1 MYYLLAGAAGFLLS
15 GLWFAAQLWLKTVFL
30 KAGQERLLFLA
41 PLLTAC
47 VPAALLFLWIGGF
60 SLRLSALPDGRAWL
74 LTAGTLL
81 CTCLVK
87 CLGGRTAPSP
97 ERPPLLRLCA
107 EAALME
113 VPQRLM
119 MQTFVMHLLALWG
132 CRTCWCIPITALIWC
147 AGILLQALILH
158 QPFSRSMAADLA
170 ASFVFSLGAGH
181 VFYQTGCIV
190 FSMAAHAAERFIT
203 VKPGR

>member
-1 MYYLLAGAAGFLLS
+1 MYYLLAGALGFLLS
-15 GLWFAAQLWLKTVFL
+15 GAWFGTQLWLRTVFI
-30 KAGQERLLFLA
+30 KNRQDRLLFLA
-41 PLLTAC
+41 PPLAAC
-47 VPAALLFLWIGGF
+47 VPAALLFLWTGDF
-60 SLRLSALPDGRAWL
+60 SLHLSALSDGRAWL

-87 CLGGRTAPSP
+87 CLSGRRTPP
-97 ERPPLLRLCA
+97 PDRPPLLRLCA

-119 MQTFVMHLLALWG
+119 MQSFVMHLLALWG
-132 CRTCWCIPITALIWC
+132 CRTCWCILITALIWC
-147 AGILLQALILH
+147 AGILLQALILK

-170 ASFVFSLGAGH
+170 ASLIFSMGTGY

-190 FSMAAHAAERFIT
+190 FSMAAHAVERLIT
-203 VKPGR
+203 VKLGR